1 MSYQRKRRR
10 RRRVPVGYI
19 YIAATIILTAVL
31 VVGIYAA
38 KKYTPTKEHMD
49 LAEYFS
55 LTYENQ
61 AAVILNNEYKDPE
74 ADGASYGYAK
84 VDNGNVYLQI
94 GFVKDNIDDGYVY
107 DPSEITLRY
116 ATDSEIY
123 TATLGSG

>member
-19 YIAATIILTAVL
+19 YIAATIILTAIL

-49 LAEYFS
+49 LAEYFT

-74 ADGASYGYAK
+74 
-84 VDNGNVYLQI
+84 LW
-94 GFVKDNIDDGYVY
+94 
-107 DPSEITLRY
+107 LC
-116 ATDSEIY
+116 
-123 TATLGSG
+123 